1 MSGFNKILLFLNIV
15 VIAFIVTVVI
25 VYAWINP
32 TGNPPSGAGLL
43 YYSSGNVGVS
53 GGLIISGNFTVNGS
67 SANTC
72 TLMNFGAVGTEKTIC
87 PQYYYINVITTAS
100 TTVASGQ
107 MLCCK
112 VSNPL

>member
-15 VIAFIVTVVI
+15 VLALIVTVAI
-25 VYAWINP
+25 VYAWIDP

-53 GGLIISGNFTVNGS
+53 GGLIVSGNLTVNGS

-72 TLMNFGAVGTEKTIC
+72 TLVTYYDTGSQVVSC
-87 PQYYYINVITTAS
+87 PQYYYVNVITAS
-100 TTVASGQ
+100 PAATGTMV
-107 MLCCK
+107 CCK
-112 VSNPL
+112 VSNPQ